1 LAFAQQPEFPV
12 HYKGH
17 FVGKGRPDLV
27 VENQIV
33 VDTKVVKAFNEQHDA
48 QMLGYLVLTNLE
60 VGLLLNFK
68 VTPVGKRRILNPYFK
83 K

>member
-1 LAFAQQPEFPV
+1 
-12 HYKGH
+12 
-17 FVGKGRPDLV
+17 
-27 VENQIV
+27 
-33 VDTKVVKAFNEQHDA
+33 
-48 QMLGYLVLTNLE
+48 MLGYLVLTNLE